1 MPVALAQVS
10 CGVGVA
16 VGVAVGVGVG
26 FLVGVGVGWPC
37 VGVGVGLMDGGGVT
51 MGDADGPIDPL
62 GNGVGSAGN
71 EKNGAGVGEGDG
83 VGVMGTKIGSDET
96 GEGVALADAAPPPPG
111 RAKATSMAPMTSP
124 TRASASAAMIGSR
137 LPPDATARRLGYVT
151 PAASPATGKRW

>member
-1 MPVALAQVS
+1 MHVYDGGGVDV
-10 CGVGVA
+10 GVGVG
-16 VGVAVGVGVG
+16 VGVGGGVG

-37 VGVGVGLMDGGGVT
+37 VGVGVTDGGGVT
-51 MGDADGPIDPL
+51 KGDSDGPIVAL
-62 GNGVGSAGN
+62 GKGVGKGW
-71 EKNGAGVGEGDG
+71 KVTIGGGDGAAVG

-96 GEGVALADAAPPPPG
+96 GEGVPVAEATPPPPG

-137 LPPDATARRLGYVT
+137 LLPDATARRLGYVT